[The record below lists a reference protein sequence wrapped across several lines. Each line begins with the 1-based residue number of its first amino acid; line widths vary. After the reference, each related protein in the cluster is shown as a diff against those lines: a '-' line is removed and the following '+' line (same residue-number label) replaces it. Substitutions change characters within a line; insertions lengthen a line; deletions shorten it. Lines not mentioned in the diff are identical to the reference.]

1 MEMLKGSMETLS
13 AMQITADIEGLDI
26 QSKTILRNKEILAV
40 ILQGTIKEYKG
51 YSRKEIAEFIEA
63 NSITTEKEVSPG
75 RINTQFRGDNAEF
88 IHLNEKTS
96 TFDLAFRAKNPQLST
111 ETIEINLHIDVE
123 PQKTYKPGYPIEKR
137 GMYYLARRLSS
148 QLSLAM
154 EGTDY
159 NQLEKC
165 YGIWLCIDDI
175 PPEDRYSISVY
186 ETINTENTALN
197 EVAKENYD
205 LMTLVVIKLGNKVY
219 NGNKE
224 DEGYELLRFLNAIMY
239 PHKEDFMATVSE
251 YIDFSEN
258 EELWK
263 EAAHMGS
270 WAEKIHQELKEEMRE
285 EVTNEV
291 RNELIEEV
299 RNEVTEKMTNEITEK
314 VTNEVTEK
322 VMNEITEKVTN
333 EVTEKVTNEVTE
345 MVTNRVVEQGIQ
357 AVIQDNLE
365 EQVPKERIVN
375 KLQKFFALTEEK
387 SEFYYTKFAGK
398 VF

>member
-1 MEMLKGSMETLS
+1 METLKGSMETLS
-13 AMQITADIEGLDI
+13 AMQITAEIEGLDI

-51 YSRKEIAEFIEA
+51 YSRKKITEFIEA
-63 NSITTEKEVSPG
+63 NSITSEKEVSPG
-75 RINTQFRGDNAEF
+75 RTNTQFRGDNAEF

-111 ETIEINLHIDVE
+111 ETIQINLHIDVE
-123 PQKTYKPGYPIEKR
+123 SQKTYKPGYPIEKR
-137 GMYYLARRLSS
+137 GMYYLARCLSS
-148 QLSLAM
+148 QLSLAL

-165 YGIWLCIDDI
+165 YGIWVCIDDI

-186 ETINTENTALN
+186 ETVNTENTAVN

-219 NGNKE
+219 NGDKE
-224 DEGYELLRFLNAIMY
+224 DEGHELLRFLNAIMY

-263 EAAHMGS
+263 EAAQMGS

-299 RNEVTEKMTNEITEK
+299 TNEITEK
-314 VTNEVTEK
+314 VTS
-322 VMNEITEKVTN
+322 EITEKVTSEITEKVTS
-333 EVTEKVTNEVTE
+333 EVTEK
-345 MVTNRVVEQGIQ
+345 VTNRVVEQGIQ
-357 AVIQDNLE
+357 AVIQDYLE
-365 EQVPKERIVN
+365 EQAPKERIIN

-387 SEFYYTKFAGK
+387 SEFYYAKFAGK
-398 VF
+398 AF